1 MPITLLVDN
10 HSLMQLP
17 VRTAIRHGIISY
29 MTLPLLLQTLELDQ
43 EMKHVSESGY
53 QILVSACAKPFTVE
67 Q

>member
-17 VRTAIRHGIISY
+17 VRTAIQYGIISY
-29 MTLPLLLQTLELDQ
+29 MTLPLLLKTLGLDQ

-53 QILVSACAKPFTVE
+53 QILVSACAKSFTVE
-67 Q
+67 